1 MSIILMLIVA
11 KIHLFQRNAI
21 NLFAYIQKTRR
32 NPFEFPPH
40 CYESVFPL
48 PKSNHLL
55 DVPHKCLYTDFTVA
69 VVKFLDCFEKF
80 GNFLVGDNGHNG

>member
-1 MSIILMLIVA
+1 MLIVA

-40 CYESVFPL
+40 CYESVFLL

-55 DVPHKCLYTDFTVA
+55 DIPHKRLYTDFTVA